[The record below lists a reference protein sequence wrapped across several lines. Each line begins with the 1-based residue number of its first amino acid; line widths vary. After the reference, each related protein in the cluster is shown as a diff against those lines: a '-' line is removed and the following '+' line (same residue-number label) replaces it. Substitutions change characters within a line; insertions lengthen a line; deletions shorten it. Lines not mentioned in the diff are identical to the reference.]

1 MHDPFISASDVDD
14 FFVLRTRSF
23 AAKFQRAMMRDV
35 LGDRGIPLI
44 EWQLLFSIARFGTCH
59 LAHVTQNTLMD
70 PAHGSRAA
78 GSLEAK
84 GLIVRQDDPRNRRRK
99 LISLTKAGVALFQE
113 IWPQAQQMRDSVA
126 SVLDAADLKELK
138 RLLVLLDEAGEQL
151 DQKSDRTK
159 TITKEVRPSIA
170 ATVGG

>member
-35 LGDRGIPLI
+35 LGERDIPLI

-59 LAHVTQNTLMD
+59 LAHVTQNTSMD

-78 GSLEAK
+78 SSLEAK
-84 GLIVRQDDPRNRRRK
+84 GLIVRQDDPSNRRRK
-99 LISLTKAGVALFQE
+99 LISLTPAGVALFQE
-113 IWPQAQQMRDSVA
+113 IWPEAKQMCDKVA
-126 SVLDAADLKELK
+126 SALSAADLKELK

-151 DQKSDRTK
+151 DQNSKRDNTVK
-159 TITKEVRPSIA
+159 KEVRPLVA
-170 ATVGG
+170 ATIGG